1 MNCNQDTKEK
11 IIEAAGIMIKEN
23 TDVNKI
29 TVRGIAKLAGVGTG
43 LINYYFGSKDNLLA
57 AAIEKRV
64 DDAVAQILNRAEM
77 QSMDPAER
85 IKNML
90 DTIYELF
97 EAYEKLAKFMLTM
110 ELQRGSMQ
118 VELYLIPMLKELF
131 QNKKNELELRI
142 IALQILQPLQVAIMS
157 ASTFKMYSGVDIY
170 KREERRKF
178 IDTLVNNVAGDA
190 KGDEN
195 EPGHHFNSR

>member
-11 IIEAAGIMIKEN
+11 IIEAAGIMIKEK
-23 TDVNKI
+23 TDINKI
-29 TVRGIAKLAGVGTG
+29 TVRGIAKRAGVGTG

-64 DDAVAQILNRAEM
+64 DDAVAHIMNRSEM

-118 VELYLIPMLKELF
+118 VELYMIPMLKELF
-131 QNKKNELELRI
+131 QNKKNELL
-142 IALQILQPLQVAIMS
+142 
-157 ASTFKMYSGVDIY
+157 
-170 KREERRKF
+170 
-178 IDTLVNNVAGDA
+178 
-190 KGDEN
+190 
-195 EPGHHFNSR
+195 